1 MKVKTSELPGI
12 GKRYSFTTAEDDH
25 VVIICHQSGNR
36 EVYHFNDED
45 ADEPDFT
52 MNMTDEESRQF
63 GTLLL
68 GVDYQ
73 PVADDKMEL
82 LLKNIRMEW
91 IKVEPGSC
99 LANKKIIESK
109 IRTRTGTTIIGIQR
123 GDNMIGSPDI
133 EEIIMPGDV
142 VMAIGTRDQTKSLDA
157 LCKNSLK

>member
-1 MKVKTSELPGI
+1 MQIKTSELPGI
-12 GKRYSFTTAEDDH
+12 GKRYSFTTAENDH
-25 VVIICHQSGNR
+25 VVIILHQNGSR

-73 PVADDKMEL
+73 PVTDDRMEL

-91 IKVEPGSC
+91 LKVEPNSC
-99 LANKKIIESK
+99 IANKKIIESK
-109 IRTRTGTTIIGIQR
+109 IRTTTGTTIIGIQR
-123 GDNMIGSPDI
+123 GNNMIGSPDI
-133 EEIIMPGDV
+133 EEVIMPGDV
-142 VMAIGTRDQTKSLDA
+142 LMAIGTRNQTKSLES
-157 LCKNSLK
+157 LCKDSN